1 MRLPSMSLRGRASR
15 QSCRSPQSPFGLIP
29 DLHFDRGGGLDELDQ
44 PVNNIEVLL
53 VIGRPV
59 DANSAPVC
67 CREGMGFS
75 VVIAVSGADPFHL
88 STDRRVPS
96 GAGPDTHEAAHLR
109 IGRRQSPAS
118 RILPSGR
125 RRFSV
130 AQGASKRPI
139 LAPKLPEASECRSSA
154 APPCGQHCVLVSPY
168 TGNYCGCTQ
177 LESSLR

>member
-1 MRLPSMSLRGRASR
+1 MSLRGRASH
-15 QSCRSPQSPFGLIP
+15 QSCRSPQSPFGLIL

-44 PVNNIEVLL
+44 PVNNIEILL

-59 DANSAPVC
+59 NADSAPVC

-75 VVIAVSGADPFHL
+75 VIIAVSGADPFHL
-88 STDRRVPS
+88 STDRRAPS

-130 AQGASKRPI
+130 AQGAPKRPI
-139 LAPKLPEASECRSSA
+139 LAP
-154 APPCGQHCVLVSPY
+154 
-168 TGNYCGCTQ
+168 
-177 LESSLR
+177 